1 MRCVTPRAGLD
12 VAPLATLLPPRAS
25 TRRDLGNPLERTVGP
40 KLGDGAD
47 VGRHRDSNS
56 YTARRDGLSGGDEQG
71 TTQDPTR
78 ASQRQYERGV
88 AEGPL
93 PVLFAPGPPSDTPP
107 AERRQGS
114 ALTHC

>member
-25 TRRDLGNPLERTVGP
+25 T
-40 KLGDGAD
+40 
-47 VGRHRDSNS
+47 HRDSNS
-56 YTARRDGLSGGDEQG
+56 YTATCRHPAARRDGLSGGDEQG